1 MNFGQVSD
9 SVFEVLCGG
18 GGGYGGV
25 SWLLDSLVVS
35 LTFECWASNVEELKM
50 CDYGLLVISRY
61 VERCGG
67 QHIPI
72 SVLSEENRLEVFQ
85 ILTPARCD
93 DVSRLSQLSICSKHL
108 KLSNEVFKSLKKKT
122 KCQLEAC
129 EKKKDRSV
137 TAHQSWAIFHKTH
150 THVLPGSPICW
161 AHRREVNGWIADCGD
176 EEGVQVVGALEEN
189 ELSLQGDEEE
199 ENRDALVD
207 QAGGEEEKG
216 DGLVDQNVGEEEKC
230 DALVNQ
236 DGGEEEQTDALL
248 DQEGSR
254 VEVAVFEGG
263 VGGMSPVSKKRKAL
277 LR

>member
-1 MNFGQVSD
+1 M
-9 SVFEVLCGG
+9 
-18 GGGYGGV
+18 
-25 SWLLDSLVVS
+25 
-35 LTFECWASNVEELKM
+35 
-50 CDYGLLVISRY
+50 
-61 VERCGG
+61 
-67 QHIPI
+67 
-72 SVLSEENRLEVFQ
+72 
-85 ILTPARCD
+85 
-93 DVSRLSQLSICSKHL
+93 
-108 KLSNEVFKSLKKKT
+108 
-122 KCQLEAC
+122 
-129 EKKKDRSV
+129 
-137 TAHQSWAIFHKTH
+137 
-150 THVLPGSPICW
+150 
-161 AHRREVNGWIADCGD
+161 NGWIADCGD